1 MQEKLA
7 GYFALLLY
15 AAGTVGLVWL
25 CVRFI
30 LPWAAPFI
38 TAYLLAALLEKPE
51 EQLSLPAWLE
61 TGRGGSA
68 VCTADACAAFVGGG
82 LARTQGRRH
91 SHGVHAER
99 TGAYEPH

>member
-38 TAYLLAALLEKPE
+38 TAYLLAARRAISVAPMAEVWV
-51 EQLSLPAWLE
+51 LPFPSKSSSFA
-61 TGRGGSA
+61 
-68 VCTADACAAFVGGG
+68 
-82 LARTQGRRH
+82 LA
-91 SHGVHAER
+91 S
-99 TGAYEPH
+99 P

>member
-38 TAYLLAALLEKPE
+38 TAYLLAALLEKPVGY
-51 EQLSLPAWLE
+51 LSRMA
-61 TGRGGSA
+61 GDG
-68 VCTADACAAFVGGG
+68 
-82 LARTQGRRH
+82 ARRQRCC
-91 SHGVHAER
+91 V
-99 TGAYEPH
+99 YC

>member
-38 TAYLLAALLEKPE
+38 TAYLLAALLEKPVGY
-51 EQLSLPAWLE
+51 LS
-61 TGRGGSA
+61 
-68 VCTADACAAFVGGG
+68 
-82 LARTQGRRH
+82 RH
-91 SHGVHAER
+91 
-99 TGAYEPH
+99 

>member
-38 TAYLLAALLEKPE
+38 TAYLLAALLEKPV
-51 EQLSLPAWLE
+51 
-61 TGRGGSA
+61 GSPGMA
-68 VCTADACAAFVGGG
+68 GDGARRQRCA
-82 LARTQGRRH
+82 
-91 SHGVHAER
+91 
-99 TGAYEPH
+99 YC